1 MITADV
7 RNYSYLSGGVVLLAL
22 SLWFS
27 SSVQLDFR
35 RAPAVTEIS
44 AKNAAAAIVRGAVVI
59 DVRERAAYEREHIAG
74 AISVPLAELKRRAA
88 EFAAMRS
95 KEFVVYCGDGSTLGP
110 EGTSALTA
118 AGHPNARN
126 LSGGY
131 SGWKAAGQPVVT
143 GPR

>member
-7 RNYSYLSGGVVLLAL
+7 RNYTYLSGGVLLLAL

-27 SSVQLDFR
+27 SSVQLDFQ
-35 RAPAVTEIS
+35 RASAVPEIS
-44 AKNAAAAIVRGAVVI
+44 VRNAATAIAQGAVVI
-59 DVRERAAYEREHIAG
+59 DVRERAVYERGHIAG
-74 AISVPLAELKRRAA
+74 AISVPLAELKRRAGQY
-88 EFAAMRS
+88 AAMKSR
-95 KEFVVYCGDGSTLGP
+95 EIVVYCGNGSTLGP
-110 EGTSALTA
+110 EGTSALNA
-118 AGHPNARN
+118 AGHSNARN

>member
-7 RNYSYLSGGVVLLAL
+7 RNYTYLSGGVLLLAL

-35 RAPAVTEIS
+35 RAPAVPEIS
-44 AKNAAAAIVRGAVVI
+44 VGNAAAAIARGAVVI
-59 DVRERAAYEREHIAG
+59 DVRERAVYERGHIAG
-74 AISVPLAELKRRAA
+74 AISMPLAELKRHAA
-88 EFAAMRS
+88 EYAAMTSR
-95 KEFVVYCGDGSTLGP
+95 EIVVYCGNGSTLGP
-110 EGTSALTA
+110 EGTSALNA

>member
-7 RNYSYLSGGVVLLAL
+7 RNYTYLSGGVLLLAL

-35 RAPAVTEIS
+35 RAPAVPEIS
-44 AKNAAAAIVRGAVVI
+44 VGNAAAAIARGAVVI
-59 DVRERAAYEREHIAG
+59 DVRERAVYERGHIAG
-74 AISVPLAELKRRAA
+74 AISMPLAELKRHAA
-88 EFAAMRS
+88 EYAAMKSR
-95 KEFVVYCGDGSTLGP
+95 EIVVYCGNGSTLGP
-110 EGTSALTA
+110 EGTSALNA